1 MSRTIRRLVPLLM
14 LPLAVLACGLA
25 SAPWLRAFPSSVLA
39 VPLFGAALLSVLL
52 PVIVVGIGVRRLWL
66 TALLD
71 LLGLVFFVTLVA
83 LREPVGFADLWT
95 GLVHG
100 PSRILTFALPLVSPR
115 TLLVAPVALCWLVGA
130 LIGECI
136 ARGWQSTVPYLSA
149 LVAFGLAYA
158 GTERAASGADA
169 RRYETLL
176 AGALL
181 LTLLLLRAIQTWVD
195 QDESADS
202 TQPEGVLPLRGLA
215 VGVALSVVVAVAS
228 GAAVQSSAFPG
239 RAAAP
244 ARTPPVDTTEPLA
257 PLSFVAGLR
266 PRDPNAAGSDLFE
279 VTFDRE
285 ASRYLQIGDVDSY
298 DGDRWS
304 FARTFR
310 PSGGVIPADNDPA
323 MVAAGP
329 SIAQQYR
336 IDDGPLTQAPWMP
349 YLYRPERVRGV
360 VVNTDPTSG
369 MIVPAHRLRPGTEY
383 SVQSRQSLRTLDQLR
398 STALPGTS
406 YQPTDVQLPVSVTTS
421 LKPVLSS
428 LEAETHTSDSSPIAF
443 LQALAADL
451 RSNYGLSGAPAAATP
466 SAPGAHFVAPSTP
479 PKKRPSS
486 RPASHARSGSARPSR
501 SATSSRP
508 SPSPSPAP
516 SSSSARGPSTR
527 TAGTGF
533 AAVLASI
540 LGSARTATPE
550 QYATFVALI
559 ARQLHVPARVATGFR
574 LPTSGEATVQAGTY
588 QVTTADA
595 WSWVEIP
602 IRGRG
607 WVVLDPSPGK
617 GSARQTPSSTG
628 AHPTTRPSSSP
639 PQNALITHSNH
650 GGHAVAP
657 KGNVPARHSTSIL
670 FVAAIVVAGLL
681 ALALAVL
688 AGMLIRKQLRLRRR
702 RRAADPRGRVVGA
715 WLESIDVL
723 MESGLPDLSCLTSAE
738 IAAATEVAFGP
749 QPAASARLLGTSANT
764 AVFAPS
770 VWLGPADADAAWS
783 AHRVLRREVRRRLGP
798 RQRLRARLRYH
809 RPARRRA
816 AGFRRHRAH

>member
-1 MSRTIRRLVPLLM
+1 MTRAIRRLVPLLM

-25 SAPWLRAFPSSVLA
+25 AAPWLRAFPSTVLA

-52 PVIVVGIGVRRLWL
+52 PVIVVGVGVRRLWL

-71 LLGLVFFVTLVA
+71 VLGLVFFVTLVA

-115 TLLVAPVALCWLVGA
+115 TLLVAPVALCWVVGA

-136 ARGWQSTVPYLSA
+136 ARGWQSTVPYLAA

-158 GTERAASGADA
+158 GTERAATGADA

-181 LTLLLLRAIQTWVD
+181 LTLLLLRAVQSWVD

-202 TQPEGVLPLRGLA
+202 TQPEGVLPLRGLGF
-215 VGVALSVVVAVAS
+215 GVALSVVVALAA

-239 RAAAP
+239 QATEP

-266 PRDPNAAGSDLFE
+266 PRDPNAAGSDLFD
-279 VTFDRE
+279 VTLDRE
-285 ASRYLQIGDVDSY
+285 ASRYIQIGDVDSY

-310 PSGGVIPADNDPA
+310 PSGGVIPADSDPA
-323 MVAAGP
+323 MIPDGP
-329 SIAQQYR
+329 PVAQQYR
-336 IDDGPLTQAPWMP
+336 IDDGPLLEAPWMP

-360 VVNTDPTSG
+360 VVNIDPASG
-369 MIVPAHRLRPGTEY
+369 MIVPAGGLRKGTSY

-398 STALPGTS
+398 PTALPGTS
-406 YQPTDVQLPVSVTTS
+406 YGPTDVQLPVAVTDSLAPVLTS
-421 LKPVLSS
+421 L
-428 LEAETHTSDSSPIAF
+428 ETETHTSDSSPIAF

-451 RSNYGLSGAPAAATP
+451 RSNYGLSGAPAPATP
-466 SAPGAHFVAPSTP
+466 SASGAHFVAPSTRP
-479 PKKRPSS
+479 GKRPSS
-486 RPASHARSGSARPSR
+486 HAGSTKPARPS
-501 SATSSRP
+501 SPASPAPATDT
-508 SPSPSPAP
+508 PSPAP
-516 SSSSARGPSTR
+516 PPTRAPSTR

-574 LPTSGEATVQAGTY
+574 LPTSGEATVPAGTY

-602 IRGRG
+602 IRGHG

-617 GSARQTPSSTG
+617 GSARPAPSSSG
-628 AHPTTRPSSSP
+628 ARPTSRASSSP

-657 KGNVPARHSTSIL
+657 KGNVQPQRSVPIL
-670 FVAAIVVAGLL
+670 LVVALAVAALL
-681 ALALAVL
+681 ALALAALV
-688 AGMLIRKQLRLRRR
+688 GMLIRKRVRLRRR
-702 RRAADPRGRVVGA
+702 RSAADPRGRVVGA
-715 WLESIDVL
+715 WLESLDVL
-723 MESGLPDLSCLTSAE
+723 MESGLPDLTCLTTAE
-738 IAAATEVAFGP
+738 IAAVTEDAFG
-749 QPAASARLLGTSANT
+749 QEPAASARLVGTSANT

-783 AHRVLRREVRRRLGP
+783 AHRILRRAVRRQLGP
-798 RQRLRARLRYH
+798 RQRMHARLRYH
-809 RPARRRA
+809 RPARRRVA
-816 AGFRRHRAH
+816 RIRRRRAH